1 VGSTVGLRAEATR
14 NNQDFHVR
22 LPETLDLNAAEPL
35 RQALVE
41 QRGRPVVLD
50 GSHVARLGGLCLQV
64 LVSAQKTWAEDG
76 QEFRIE
82 QCSLELQ
89 QQLDLFGAQDLYA
102 DSINP
107 SAFGG

>member
-1 VGSTVGLRAEATR
+1 
-14 NNQDFHVR
+14 VR

-35 RQALVE
+35 RQALAE
-41 QRGRPVVLD
+41 HRGRPLVLD
-50 GSHVARLGGLCLQV
+50 GSQVSRLGGLCLQV
-64 LVSAQKTWAEDG
+64 LVSAQKTWSEDG

-82 QCSLELQ
+82 LCSPELLDQLE
-89 QQLDLFGAQDLYA
+89 LFGAQDLCA

>member
-1 VGSTVGLRAEATR
+1 MR
-14 NNQDFHVR
+14 NYRTLVVR

-41 QRGRPVVLD
+41 HRGRPLVLD
-50 GSHVARLGGLCLQV
+50 GSQVSRLGGLCLQV
-64 LVSAQKTWAEDG
+64 LVSARKTWAEDG

-89 QQLDLFGAQDLYA
+89 QQLDLFGAQDLCA

-107 SAFGG
+107 NAFGG

>member
-1 VGSTVGLRAEATR
+1 MR
-14 NNQDFHVR
+14 NHRTSVVR

-41 QRGRPVVLD
+41 QRGRPLVLD
-50 GSHVARLGGLCLQV
+50 GSQVARLGGLCLQV
-64 LVSAQKTWAEDG
+64 LVSAHKTWAEDG

-82 QCSLELQ
+82 LCSPELQ
-89 QQLDLFGAQDLYA
+89 HQFELFGAQDLCA

>member
-1 VGSTVGLRAEATR
+1 M
-14 NNQDFHVR
+14 R

-41 QRGRPVVLD
+41 HRGRPLVLD
-50 GSHVARLGGLCLQV
+50 GCEVARLGGLCLQV
-64 LVSAQKTWAEDG
+64 LVSAHKTWAEDG

-82 QCSLELQ
+82 RCSPEFR
-89 QQLDLFGAQDLYA
+89 QQLQLFGAEDLCA

-107 SAFGG
+107 SAFEG